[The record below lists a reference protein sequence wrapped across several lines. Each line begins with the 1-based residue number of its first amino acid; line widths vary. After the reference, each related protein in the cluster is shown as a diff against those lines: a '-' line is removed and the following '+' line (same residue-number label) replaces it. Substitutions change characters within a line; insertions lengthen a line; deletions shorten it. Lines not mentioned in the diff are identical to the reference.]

1 MRRQTHSGF
10 TLIETVI
17 SLVLLSF
24 IALIG
29 YQGLAFGME
38 QWRKGHERLEFGYAY
53 QQAIG
58 WVRNSLG
65 AAETLVDR
73 RASRRDY
80 LFDGS
85 ARGVEFFTRFDQARR
100 GGLYVTRLFHDAAD
114 NSLQV
119 SYYLHH
125 PEIDPQK
132 MGVEPDRV
140 TILDGIVSFRMAYY
154 GKAKGKISARWHDD
168 WRSSYRLP
176 QLIRLDLETVDG
188 IKHQSIVSVLTSK
201 DV

>member
-1 MRRQTHSGF
+1 MRLRSNSGF

-58 WVRNSLG
+58 WARNSLG
-65 AAETLVDR
+65 AAEKIVDQR
-73 RASRRDY
+73 VSRRHY
-80 LFDGS
+80 LFDGG
-85 ARGVEFFTRFDQARR
+85 ARSVKFVTRFDRARR
-100 GGLYVTRLFHDAAD
+100 GGLYVTRLFHNTAD

-119 SYYLHH
+119 SYYLYH

-132 MGVEPDRV
+132 AGIEPDRV
-140 TILDGIVSFRMAYY
+140 TILEDVASLKISYY
-154 GKAKGKISARWHDD
+154 GKARGKRSVRWHAD
-168 WRSSYRLP
+168 WREDFKLP
-176 QLIRLDLETVDG
+176 RLIRLDLETVDG
-188 IKHQSIVSVLTSK
+188 IKHQSIISVLTSG
-201 DV
+201 

>member
-1 MRRQTHSGF
+1 MRRRIQSGF

-53 QQAIG
+53 QQAMG

-65 AAETLVDR
+65 MAEKVVVQHN
-73 RASRRDY
+73 SRSEY
-80 LFDGS
+80 LFDGGT
-85 ARGVEFFTRFDQARR
+85 RGVKFVTRFDRARR
-100 GGLYVTRLFHDAAD
+100 GGLYVNRLFHDAAD
-114 NSLQV
+114 NSLRV

-125 PEIDPQK
+125 PEIDPLK
-132 MGVEPDRV
+132 AEIKPDSV
-140 TILDGIVSFRMAYY
+140 TILEDVAALTISYY
-154 GKAKGKISARWHDD
+154 GKAIGEKSLRWHDD
-168 WRSSYRLP
+168 WRRNLKLP
-176 QLIRLDLETVDG
+176 RLIRIDLETVDG
-188 IKHQSIVSVLTSK
+188 IKHQSIVSVLTSG
-201 DV
+201 

>member
-1 MRRQTHSGF
+1 MRRRSHSGF

-17 SLVLLSF
+17 SLLLLSF

-38 QWRKGHERLEFGYAY
+38 QWRKGHEKLEFGYAY
-53 QQAIG
+53 QQAMG

-65 AAETLVDR
+65 AAEKFVDR
-73 RASRRDY
+73 RVSRRDY
-80 LFDGS
+80 LFDGGAHS
-85 ARGVEFFTRFDQARR
+85 VEFVTRFERARR

-114 NSLQV
+114 NSLRV

-125 PEIDPQK
+125 PEINPQK
-132 MGVEPDRV
+132 TGVKPDRV
-140 TILDGIVSFRMAYY
+140 TILDGIASLQISYY
-154 GKAKGKISARWHDD
+154 GKAKGKLIARWHDD
-168 WRSSYRLP
+168 WRESNRLP

-188 IKHQSIVSVLTSK
+188 IKHQSIVSVLTSNNG
-201 DV
+201 

>member
-1 MRRQTHSGF
+1 MRRRIHLGF

-38 QWRKGHERLEFGYAY
+38 QWRKGHDRLEFGYAH

-65 AAETLVDR
+65 TAEKFVDL

-80 LFDGS
+80 LFDGD
-85 ARGVEFFTRFDQARR
+85 ARSVEFITRFERARR

-119 SYYLHH
+119 SYTLHH
-125 PEIDPQK
+125 PDFGPQK
-132 MGVEPDRV
+132 TSVEPDRV
-140 TILDGIVSFRMAYY
+140 TILEGIAALKLSYY
-154 GKAKGKISARWHDD
+154 GKGKDRKGARWHDD
-168 WRSSYRLP
+168 WRDTSRLP
-176 QLIRLDLETVDG
+176 QLVRLDLKTVDG
-188 IKHQSIVSVLTSK
+188 IKRQSIVSVLTS
-201 DV
+201 D

>member
-1 MRRQTHSGF
+1 MIRRTCSGF

-53 QQAIG
+53 QQAVG
-58 WVRNSLG
+58 WLRNSLG
-65 AAETLVDR
+65 AAEKVADR
-73 RASRRDY
+73 RVRQTQL
-80 LFDGS
+80 LFDGD
-85 ARGVEFFTRFDQARR
+85 ARGVEFVTRFERARR

-119 SYYLHH
+119 SYTLYH
-125 PEIDPQK
+125 PEIDLEES
-132 MGVEPDRV
+132 GIEPDRV
-140 TILDGIVSFRMAYY
+140 TVLADIASLTISYY
-154 GKAKGKISARWHDD
+154 GKAKGERSLRWHAD
-168 WRSSYRLP
+168 WRKNQELP
-176 QLIRLDLETVDG
+176 RLIRLDLETVDG
-188 IKHQSIVSVLTSK
+188 IKHQSIVSVLTSG
-201 DV
+201 

>member
-1 MRRQTHSGF
+1 MRRRTLSGF

-38 QWRKGHERLEFGYAY
+38 QWRKGHEKLEFGYAY
-53 QQAIG
+53 QQAMG

-65 AAETLVDR
+65 AAEKIVDQQVN
-73 RASRRDY
+73 RRDY
-80 LFDGS
+80 LFDGGGHS
-85 ARGVEFFTRFDQARR
+85 VKFVTRFERARR
-100 GGLYVTRLFHDAAD
+100 GGLYVTRLFHDADD

-119 SYYLHH
+119 SYYLYH
-125 PEIDPQK
+125 PEVDPEK
-132 MGVEPDRV
+132 TGLEPARV
-140 TILDGIVSFRMAYY
+140 TILEDIASLRISYY
-154 GKAKGKISARWHDD
+154 GTARGKTSARWHDD
-168 WRSSYRLP
+168 WRKSSRLP

-188 IKHQSIVSVLTSK
+188 IKHQSIISVLTSNH
-201 DV
+201 V

>member
-38 QWRKGHERLEFGYAY
+38 QWRKGHEKLEFGYAY
-53 QQAIG
+53 QQAVG
-58 WVRNSLG
+58 WARNSLG
-65 AAETLVDR
+65 AAEKVVDPRVTR
-73 RASRRDY
+73 RHY
-80 LFDGS
+80 LFDGGAS
-85 ARGVEFFTRFDQARR
+85 SVEFVTRFDRARR

-119 SYYLHH
+119 SYYLYH
-125 PEIDPQK
+125 PEINPEK
-132 MGVEPDRV
+132 AGIEPARV
-140 TILDGIVSFRMAYY
+140 TILGDVASLKISYY
-154 GKAKGKISARWHDD
+154 GKAKGKRSVRWHAD
-168 WRSSYRLP
+168 WREDFKLP

-188 IKHQSIVSVLTSK
+188 IKHQSIVSVLTSG
-201 DV
+201 

>member
-1 MRRQTHSGF
+1 MRRRAHSGF

-38 QWRKGHERLEFGYAY
+38 QWRKGHEKLESGYAY

-65 AAETLVDR
+65 AAEKVVER
-73 RASRRDY
+73 RVSLPDY
-80 LFDGS
+80 LFDGGTRS
-85 ARGVEFFTRFDQARR
+85 VKFVTRFDRARR
-100 GGLYVTRLFHDAAD
+100 GGLYVTRLFHDADD

-119 SYYLHH
+119 SYYLYH
-125 PEIDPQK
+125 PEVDPEK
-132 MGVEPDRV
+132 TGLEPDRV
-140 TILDGIVSFRMAYY
+140 TILEGIASLKMSYY
-154 GKAKGKISARWHDD
+154 GKARGKIRARWHDS
-168 WRSSYRLP
+168 WRQHVKLP
-176 QLIRLDLETVDG
+176 ELIRLDIETVDG
-188 IKHQSIVSVLTSK
+188 ITHQSIVSVLTSN
-201 DV
+201 DA

>member
-1 MRRQTHSGF
+1 MRRRSHSGF

-38 QWRKGHERLEFGYAY
+38 QWRKGHEKLESGYAY
-53 QQAIG
+53 QQAMG

-65 AAETLVDR
+65 TAEKVVDR
-73 RASRRDY
+73 RVSLREY
-80 LFDGS
+80 LFNGGAQNVMFV
-85 ARGVEFFTRFDQARR
+85 ARFARARR

-119 SYYLHH
+119 SYYLYH

-132 MGVEPDRV
+132 TGIEPDRV
-140 TILDGIVSFRMAYY
+140 TILEDVAALKISYY
-154 GKAKGKISARWHDD
+154 GKARGEKSLRWHAD
-168 WRSSYRLP
+168 WRKNLKLP
-176 QLIRLDLETVDG
+176 RLIRLDLETVDG
-188 IKHQSIVSVLTSK
+188 TKHQSIVSVLTS
-201 DV
+201 V

>member
-1 MRRQTHSGF
+1 MRRRTHSGF

-38 QWRKGHERLEFGYAY
+38 QWRKGHDRLESGYAY
-53 QQAIG
+53 QQAMG
-58 WVRNSLG
+58 WVRNSIG
-65 AAETLVDR
+65 TAEKVVDVR
-73 RASRRDY
+73 VSLRHY
-80 LFDGS
+80 LFDGGTRS
-85 ARGVEFFTRFDQARR
+85 IEFVTRFDRAQR

-119 SYYLHH
+119 SYYLYH

-132 MGVEPDRV
+132 AGFEPDRV
-140 TILDGIVSFRMAYY
+140 TILEDVAALKISYY
-154 GKAKGKISARWHDD
+154 GKARGERSLRWHAD
-168 WRSSYRLP
+168 WRKNLKLP
-176 QLIRLDLETVDG
+176 RLIRLDLETVDG
-188 IKHQSIVSVLTSK
+188 IKHQSIVSVLTSG
-201 DV
+201 

>member
-24 IALIG
+24 ITLIG

-38 QWRKGHERLEFGYAY
+38 QWRKGHQRLEFGYAY

-58 WVRNSLG
+58 WARNSLG
-65 AAETLVDR
+65 AAEKVADR
-73 RASRRDY
+73 RVSRRHY
-80 LFDGS
+80 LFDGG
-85 ARGVEFFTRFDQARR
+85 AHGVEFVTRFDRARR
-100 GGLYVTRLFHDAAD
+100 GGLYVTRLYHDAVD
-114 NSLQV
+114 SSLRV
-119 SYYLHH
+119 SYYLYH

-132 MGVEPDRV
+132 TGIEPGRV
-140 TILDGIVSFRMAYY
+140 TILKDVAALKISYY
-154 GKAKGKISARWHDD
+154 GKARGEKSLRWHAD
-168 WRSSYRLP
+168 WREYLKLP
-176 QLIRLDLETVDG
+176 RLIRLDLETVDG
-188 IKHQSIVSVLTSK
+188 IKHQSIVSVLTSS

>member
-1 MRRQTHSGF
+1 MRRRTHSGF

-38 QWRKGHERLEFGYAY
+38 QWRKGHERLESGYAY
-53 QQAIG
+53 QQAMG

-65 AAETLVDR
+65 TAEKVVDVR
-73 RASRRDY
+73 VGLREY
-80 LFDGS
+80 LFDGG
-85 ARGVEFFTRFDQARR
+85 ARNVMFVARFDRARR

-119 SYYLHH
+119 SYYLYH
-125 PEIDPQK
+125 PEIDPEK
-132 MGVEPDRV
+132 TGIEPDRV
-140 TILDGIVSFRMAYY
+140 TILEDVAALKISYY
-154 GKAKGKISARWHDD
+154 GKARGGRSLRWHAD
-168 WRSSYRLP
+168 WRKNLKLP
-176 QLIRLDLETVDG
+176 RLIRLDLETVDG
-188 IKHQSIVSVLTSK
+188 IKHQSIVSVLTSG
-201 DV
+201 

>member
-1 MRRQTHSGF
+1 MTRRTHNGF

-38 QWRKGHERLEFGYAY
+38 QWRKGQDRLEFGYAY

-65 AAETLVDR
+65 VAEKIVDR
-73 RASRRDY
+73 RVSLQEY
-80 LFDGS
+80 LFDGG
-85 ARGVEFFTRFDQARR
+85 ARSVEFVTRFDRARR
-100 GGLYVTRLFHDAAD
+100 GGLYVTRLFHDTED

-119 SYYLHH
+119 SYYLYH
-125 PEIDPQK
+125 PEIDPQTE
-132 MGVEPDRV
+132 GFEADRV
-140 TILDGIVSFRMAYY
+140 TLLEDVTALKISYY
-154 GKAKGKISARWHDD
+154 GKATGKKSSRWHDS
-168 WRSSYRLP
+168 WRKSHQLP
-176 QLIRLDLETVDG
+176 KLIRLDIETVDG
-188 IKHQSIVSVLTSK
+188 IKHQSIVSVLTSNN
-201 DV
+201 V